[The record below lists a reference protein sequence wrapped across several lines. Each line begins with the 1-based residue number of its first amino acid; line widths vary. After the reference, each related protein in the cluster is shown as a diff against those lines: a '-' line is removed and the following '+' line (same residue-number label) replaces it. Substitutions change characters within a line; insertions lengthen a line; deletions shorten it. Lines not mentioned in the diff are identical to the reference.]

1 MTATTFTV
9 TPRPPATPAD
19 TTPAGNA
26 LGELAGDVRALAT
39 RNLIRLRRDPQLIVL
54 ATVQPVLFVLMFRY
68 VSGGAIHVDGVRYV
82 DFLMP
87 GIWVLTVVMGALQT
101 AVGIAEDLQNGL
113 IERLRSLPMNRAAM
127 LIGRTTSDM
136 VRNVVVVSLMT
147 VVGFVVGFR
156 LHTNVSEMVAALVLL
171 LSFAYALSWLFVLLG
186 LFCGNAETAQ
196 ALSFPIMAV
205 LVFASGSFVPV
216 STMPGWL
223 QGFARNQPVSA
234 VVDALRS
241 LVLGG
246 PTTHN
251 VVVAIGWVV
260 GMIAITAPLAARR
273 YRTR

>member
-1 MTATTFTV
+1 MTTTAFPVGSPPTV
-9 TPRPPATPAD
+9 VDHSPKA
-19 TTPAGNA
+19 NA
-26 LGELAGDVRALAT
+26 LRELGGDVRALAT

-68 VSGGAIHVDGVRYV
+68 VFGGAIHVSGMRYV

-136 VRNVVVVSLMT
+136 ARNVVVASLMAG
-147 VVGFVVGFR
+147 VGFAVGFR
-156 LHTNVSEMVAALVLL
+156 LHSNVVGMCAAFALL
-171 LSFAYALSWLFVLLG
+171 LAFAYALSWLFVLLG

-216 STMPGWL
+216 STMPGWM
-223 QGFARNQPVSA
+223 QGFARNQPVTA
-234 VVDALRS
+234 VVNGLRS

-246 PTTHN
+246 STTHN
-251 VVVAIGWVV
+251 VIVAVCWVIGIV
-260 GMIAITAPLAARR
+260 ATTAPLAARR